1 MNMKLEASGVC
12 NLVFNLTYKIHK
24 KISADFFSLPFEIS
38 ADSNGRLGSMII
50 SARVS
55 EQKILR

>member
-1 MNMKLEASGVC
+1 
-12 NLVFNLTYKIHK
+12 LTYKIHK
-24 KISADFFSLPFEIS
+24 KISADFFPLPFEIS
-38 ADSNGRLGSMII
+38 ANSNGRLGSMII